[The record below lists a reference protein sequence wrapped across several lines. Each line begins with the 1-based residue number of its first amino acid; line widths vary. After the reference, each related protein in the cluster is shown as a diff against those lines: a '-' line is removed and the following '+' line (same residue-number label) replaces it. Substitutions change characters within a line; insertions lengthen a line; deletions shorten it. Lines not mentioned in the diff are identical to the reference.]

1 MIRDTIVPIF
11 LGLFFLSNPTQGEP
25 AKGIASEKN
34 VNCLAMNMYHEARN
48 QGTAGQLAV
57 TAVVLN
63 RVNDKRFPN
72 TICGVIHQGPTR
84 ESWTTRQHSNLT
96 AQERKY
102 YPVKNRCQFSWYC
115 DGKSDTPYDRKQFE
129 YFKRLSL
136 SLLTK
141 ELDFIDITDGAVFY
155 HADYVTPSWA
165 KSKKRTIEIQD
176 HIFYTW
182 K

>member
-1 MIRDTIVPIF
+1 MRESFLPIF
-11 LGLFFLSNPTQGEP
+11 LGLFLLSSPTQGESK
-25 AKGIASEKN
+25 KGIANEKN
-34 VNCLAMNMYHEARN
+34 VECLALNMYHEARN

-84 ESWTTRQHSNLT
+84 ESWTTRQYSDLSAH
-96 AQERKY
+96 ERKY

-115 DGKSDTPYDRKQFE
+115 DGKSDTPYDKERFD
-129 YFKRLSL
+129 YFKRLSW
-136 SLLTK
+136 SLLTR

-165 KSKKRTIEIQD
+165 KSKTRTIEIQD
-176 HIFYTW
+176 HIFYKW